1 VHGGFRYLNQ
11 GQLRVVRDSV
21 RERQRLIAEAPGLI
35 DPIGFTLAHYRGD
48 RPSPWLYQV
57 GLALYDLLAA
67 QWNHQRYDV
76 AGYARIAPHVR
87 RDGLIAGLHCIEA
100 TTDDAR
106 LVFRLIAEA
115 VADGGAALNY
125 LSFAQSNGN
134 VRGRE

>member
-1 VHGGFRYLNQ
+1 M
-11 GQLRVVRDSV
+11 RDSV

-76 AGYARIAPHVR
+76 ASYARIAPHVR
-87 RDGLIAGLHCIEA
+87 RDGLIAGLRCIEA

-106 LVFRLIAEA
+106 LVS
-115 VADGGAALNY
+115 G
-125 LSFAQSNGN
+125 
-134 VRGRE
+134 